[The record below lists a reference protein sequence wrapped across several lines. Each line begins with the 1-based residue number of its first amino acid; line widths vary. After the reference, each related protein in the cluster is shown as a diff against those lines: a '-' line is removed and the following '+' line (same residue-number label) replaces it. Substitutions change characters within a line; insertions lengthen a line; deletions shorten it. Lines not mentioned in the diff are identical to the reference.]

1 MNRFKQEYY
10 ANIDDIARTLDR
22 IANALENNNK
32 EDKIYY
38 KTRKDM
44 FMDNPCTK
52 KEYEASK
59 QEAHNVK
66 HAFTG
71 MDGTQVDEAIELDIQ
86 HDYLHQLLKNLTM
99 NEYQEFCNEHCL
111 PVNDTVAVSNYITD
125 LDYDEVL
132 GIIKDLEAS
141 NDLSIRYKNKIK
153 EFPKSDDQANEDAI
167 KELDVFQPLLWPNC
181 PDLDIRKTARMYTE
195 ELEAGINF
203 RTKKECI
210 LDYITNEFGSQGA
223 RYTDIIK
230 FAYYLNNSNSPK
242 FDSTRD
248 RGYYAC
254 ALTHNRWK
262 HGHLVYGGKDFL
274 VKGINKEGNERYFAH
289 SFVESVTDY
298 WKYCD
303 NTKKDS
309 NNPNYNY
316 F

>member
-1 MNRFKQEYY
+1 MTRNEQEYY
-10 ANIDDIARTLDR
+10 ANINDIARALDR

-32 EDKIYY
+32 ENKIYY

-52 KEYEASK
+52 EEYEASK

-195 ELEAGINF
+195 ELIAGNF
-203 RTKKECI
+203 NTKKECI

-230 FAYYLNNSNSPK
+230 FAYYLGAPNASK

-248 RGYYAC
+248 RGYYSQAISGNN
-254 ALTHNRWK
+254 A
-262 HGHLVYGGKDFL
+262 HLIQGGKDFL
-274 VKGINKEGNERYFAH
+274 VKGINKEGDERYFAK
-289 SFVESVTDY
+289 SFVQSVTDY
-298 WKYCD
+298 WKYIEGG
-303 NTKKDS
+303 THGRM
-309 NNPNYNY
+309 
-316 F
+316 

>member
-1 MNRFKQEYY
+1 MNRNEQEYY
-10 ANIDDIARTLDR
+10 ANIDNIARALDR
-22 IANALENNNK
+22 IANALENQNQFVVNTIK
-32 EDKIYY
+32 GQKAQDEQI
-38 KTRKDM
+38 T
-44 FMDNPCTK
+44 
-52 KEYEASK
+52 
-59 QEAHNVK
+59 HNVK

-71 MDGTQVDEAIELDIQ
+71 MDGTQVDKAIELDIQ

-195 ELEAGINF
+195 ELIAGNF
-203 RTKKECI
+203 NTKKECI
-210 LDYITNEFGSQGA
+210 LDYVTNEFGSHGA

-230 FAYYLNNSNSPK
+230 FAYYLGAPNAPK
-242 FDSTRD
+242 YTSEN
-248 RGYYAC
+248 RGYYSC
-254 ALTHNRWK
+254 AFSPRMD
-262 HGHLVYGGKDFL
+262 GHLIQGGRDFL
-274 VKGINKEGNERYFAH
+274 VKGINKNGKERYFTH
-289 SFVESVTDY
+289 SSVNKFTDY
-298 WKYCD
+298 YKRI
-303 NTKKDS
+303 S
-309 NNPNYNY
+309 
-316 F
+316 